1 MQGAWKENTNCQFR
15 LWNSPLDLACVSKA
29 RFCEVRK
36 SNECAWDKILNE
48 IAIQMLDQRDCDSF
62 NLELLKAEPSLGDF
76 EGLLVTI
83 YNVCGS
89 FRVNVMQRFENEYQ
103 MERCTQ
109 NGLSH
114 WAPPL
119 WAEVTQKTRLNKQ
132 QPTGQTASVTGLN
145 PATIPR
151 VGC

>member
-1 MQGAWKENTNCQFR
+1 M
-15 LWNSPLDLACVSKA
+15 SKA

-48 IAIQMLDQRDCDSF
+48 IAIQMLDHRDCDSF
-62 NLELLKAEPSLGDF
+62 SWELPKAEPSLGDF

-89 FRVNVMQRFENEYQ
+89 FHVNVMQRFENEYQ

-114 WAPPL
+114 
-119 WAEVTQKTRLNKQ
+119 
-132 QPTGQTASVTGLN
+132 
-145 PATIPR
+145 
-151 VGC
+151 